1 MQLTKFARGIFSL
14 AAVMPL
20 FSTLLI
26 NCALIQ
32 YSCDLIKMGYL
43 IVFSIIIFCGA
54 VLLLRFYIRLN
65 FSKEPCNEKF
75 ESISLIRSNPIVF
88 VLVYL
93 LPIITSQSLSLF
105 QSILF
110 GAILFFCLFVVHT
123 VALSPILNLLGYRI
137 YKISNS
143 KNCEFVLLSKRDI
156 SSITKEIEYYKID
169 PFTFVEKERRNATVC
184 TSKTRK

>member
-20 FSTLLI
+20 VSTLLI

-32 YSCDLIKMGYL
+32 YSGDLIKMGYL
-43 IVFSIIIFCGA
+43 IVFSIIIFCCA
-54 VLLLRFYIRLN
+54 VLLLRFYITLN

-110 GAILFFCLFVVHT
+110 GTILFLCLFVVHT

-137 YKISNS
+137 YKVSNS
-143 KNCEFVLLSKRDI
+143 ENCEFVLLSKRDI

-169 PFTFVEKERRNATVC
+169 PFTFVEREK
-184 TSKTRK
+184 